1 MLETMSRRKTNKTIL
16 VIEDSLT
23 QALCLQTLLEQEG
36 LSVLLAYDG
45 QVGLQMARQSH
56 PDAIVLDLEMP
67 LMNGLQVCQQLQ
79 NTRDTADIP
88 IIMLTRHDDHEAVA
102 LGLQL
107 GVIEY
112 IPKDAFADAVLLET
126 LRQMGLI
133 APRAAET

>member
-133 APRAAET
+133 APRAAKT

>member
-1 MLETMSRRKTNKTIL
+1 MLETMSRRKTDKTIL

-36 LSVLLAYDG
+36 LRVLLAYDG
-45 QVGLQMARQSH
+45 QAGLQMARQSH

-79 NTRDTADIP
+79 NTRDTAGIP

>member
-1 MLETMSRRKTNKTIL
+1 MAETMSRRKTNKTIL
-16 VIEDSLT
+16 VIEDSFT

-45 QVGLQMARQSH
+45 QMGLETARESH

-79 NTRDTADIP
+79 NARDTADIP